1 MKWEKLKRKNCS
13 YKTEKM
19 PKAILKKD
27 SLAEEVWC
35 LTECKIVLE
44 QNIMFTKE
52 KRVL

>member
-1 MKWEKLKRKNCS
+1 
-13 YKTEKM
+13 M